1 MVLVYMKIATL
12 KNSLVT
18 YFFVTEDVTASSN
31 ADVLLMMLL
40 YISTSNSSADN
51 TYKVLPIVLLIIL
64 WLS

>member
-1 MVLVYMKIATL
+1 MFLVNMKIATS

-18 YFFVTEDVTASSN
+18 SFFVTEDVTASSN

-51 TYKVLPIVLLIIL
+51 TYKVLPIVLLIIF